1 MHVTQYLT
9 FDTLWVYTYCKG
21 TFSLTL
27 LYIYL
32 CISVYI
38 SVHIYVYLCLS
49 VYICL
54 LSVNRLGLIFSTTFF
69 NLSSICIT
77 SSVKLGLAS
86 VLSLLANRNKKCQK
100 ACFSSPSEKHHKS
113 VKLTWHCNIWNSLF
127 CVFGFLARHHS
138 DQMSQGSE
146 VSNVTTCVQT
156 QKWQPQIA
164 KTCEFAKCQTTHP
177 SLLQLNF
184 PPVFE

>member
-1 MHVTQYLT
+1 MHVTQYFP

-77 SSVKLGLAS
+77 STVKLGLAS
-86 VLSLLANRNKKCQK
+86 VLSLLANRNKIVSKGMFFFPFWKTSQECET
-100 ACFSSPSEKHHKS
+100 A
-113 VKLTWHCNIWNSLF
+113 LTSQYMELSF